1 MEIHSEMVNVLG
13 ESAPSKSMVCKWAL
27 EFQRGRTSIE
37 DDPRSGRPKSAST
50 PEIIE
55 QIHVIVSEDPTVTTR
70 EIAHTIGI
78 SDERVRHIL
87 HKELQ
92 MKKLFGK
99 VVPHTLTIQQKLARK
114 QISQRHLDRFK
125 KNKTDFVRRFITM
138 DETWIYHHDPKLKQ
152 ERLQW
157 TEAGCSAPKQTKHER
172 SAKKVLAS
180 VFWDAKGILLID
192 YLEKGKT
199 INSEYY
205 CNLLDQLDAKI
216 HEKRPGLQH
225 KKIIF
230 HQDNAPAHKSVL
242 SMSKFNELKYELLD
256 HPPYSPDL
264 APSDFYLF
272 RNLKQF
278 LRGKHFLSNEEAI
291 AAVEAYFAD
300 LPETHFRDGI
310 KLLESHWAKCIKVN
324 GDYIEE

>member
-1 MEIHSEMVNVLG
+1 MHEE
-13 ESAPSKSMVCKWAL
+13 
-27 EFQRGRTSIE
+27 
-37 DDPRSGRPKSAST
+37 
-50 PEIIE
+50 
-55 QIHVIVSEDPTVTTR
+55 
-70 EIAHTIGI
+70 
-78 SDERVRHIL
+78 L
-87 HKELQ
+87 H

-99 VVPHTLTIQQKLARK
+99 VVPHTLTIQQKLDRK
-114 QISQRHLDRFK
+114 QISQRNLNHLK
-125 KNKTDFVRRFITM
+125 KNKSDFVRRFITM

-172 SAKKVLAS
+172 SAKKVMAS

-205 CNLLDQLDAKI
+205 CNLLDQLDLKI
-216 HEKRPGLQH
+216 REKRPGLQH

-230 HQDNAPAHKSVL
+230 HQDNARVHKSVL
-242 SMSKFNELKYELLD
+242 TMAKFNELKYELLE

-264 APSDFYLF
+264 APSDYFLF

-278 LRGKHFLSNEEAI
+278 LRGKRFSSNEEAI
-291 AAVEAYFAD
+291 ATVQQYFES
-300 LPETHFRDGI
+300 LPETYYRDGI
-310 KLLESHWAKCIKVN
+310 KLLEKHWNKCIVAE
-324 GDYIEE
+324 GDYID